1 MILRLSR
8 FPQVFKDE
16 GGLASGEVALS
27 FDVPSLGECFTQ
39 VMIVLNPSI
48 EMSSSC
54 IVG

>member
-1 MILRLSR
+1 MSASRLA
-8 FPQVFKDE
+8 QVLEDE
-16 GGLASGEVALS
+16 RGLARGEVALP